1 MKLFK
6 SFVAA
11 SLFASSWLLPLTL
24 GESVAR
30 ATDRKIAPKVFILSM
45 FEPEA
50 EVWWGI
56 PEFNLLAHNITV
68 PGASPLFPNVHCTED
83 FQVCQLVT
91 GETEINAAVTVSP
104 LASSVTFA
112 RFAVQVALQGAYA
125 PNQYPTSIYGTEVF
139 EVNAELRSM
148 AAAFA
153 RKAQLADNAIAKQY
167 RSLYATPEGIYAAA
181 TKDPSVLECDTAT
194 SDVYFSGHYLG
205 DAFADF
211 TTLMTSGK
219 GQYCSTQQEDNATLE
234 ALLRAAAHGVTDFA
248 RVIIMRTASDF
259 DRAHSNQTAMDNLF
273 YADQGAFEPARGEPL
288 SCWCQGCGGTP
299 PTRYLKNT
307 TLRQTIRLPLG
318 TDTIRLRLSNAFG
331 LTDLPVTNVSVA
343 LTKRHQQEQ
352 PAPPSLTWPDLLQTR
367 LNKYK
372 SPSQIAIAIALV
384 NQAAG
389 GNRILADG
397 LGPNTLSSRLDRDVL
412 AHSAITHAVVF
423 EDVNDIG
430 VAESTP
436 AAQTDTG
443 DRLLGAYVQP
453 YSSGER
459 EADPAAREF
468 VYSEQRGCSMA
479 CWILMPC

>member
-91 GETEINAAVTVSP
+91 GETEINAAVTVS
-104 LASSVTFA
+104 SVIFSPFFDLQHTYFLIA
-112 RFAVQVALQGAYA
+112 GIAGINPKVATSLFVQVALQYEIDIREMPGAYA

-288 SCWCQGCGGTP
+288 SVFAQGVKPSSYIGDIFGTLGGTP
-299 PTRYLKNT
+299 
-307 TLRQTIRLPLG
+307 
-318 TDTIRLRLSNAFG
+318 DFG
-331 LTDLPVTNVSVA
+331 DNVSK
-343 LTKRHQQEQ
+343 TKR
-352 PAPPSLTWPDLLQTR
+352 LI
-367 LNKYK
+367 
-372 SPSQIAIAIALV
+372 SPSSLLYLV
-384 NQAAG
+384 FLH
-389 GNRILADG
+389 R
-397 LGPNTLSSRLDRDVL
+397 TR
-412 AHSAITHAVVF
+412 
-423 EDVNDIG
+423 
-430 VAESTP
+430 
-436 AAQTDTG
+436 
-443 DRLLGAYVQP
+443 
-453 YSSGER
+453 
-459 EADPAAREF
+459 
-468 VYSEQRGCSMA
+468 
-479 CWILMPC
+479 